1 MSKVLLET
9 KNLKKYFKTPYGKLH
24 AVDGIDLKIKE
35 GMTLG
40 VVGESGCGKS
50 TLART
55 IIRLYKPTDGQII
68 FDGKDIT
75 KLSDRQ
81 LRATRKD
88 MQMIFQDPYSSIN
101 PRMSVAQLIAEPI
114 IINHIEHGRKNI
126 NQKVSQLMDTVGLA
140 SRLESAYP
148 HELDGGRRQRIGVAR
163 ALAVNPKF
171 IICDEPVSA
180 LDVSIQAQI
189 LNLLMDLQD
198 EFNLTYMF
206 ITHDMS
212 VVKHISDEIMVMH
225 LGECVEKAE
234 TEKIFAKPIHPY
246 SQALLSAIP
255 VADLQL
261 KDKPEIVLMGEIGSP
276 IEPRPGCRFRTRC
289 QIGYACPGL
298 DNNSLFEVEPN
309 HFISCRGRVFN
320 HYNLSRK
327 RQKTTVLRNVEVNGK
342 KSNVVI
348 EGGRIILII
357 DSEAELSKDFII
369 IDYEGKTLKYGELDG
384 QCQIN
389 EETAR
394 TDISIHDE
402 ANLLLYNQDKLESVF
417 IKGQMFTSEQLQ
429 FKTALEN
436 QKKSLRNSTYYQ

>member
-24 AVDGIDLKIKE
+24 AVDGVDLIIKE
-35 GMTLG
+35 GTTLG

-75 KLSDRQ
+75 KLSDHQ
-81 LRATRKD
+81 LKETRKD

-101 PRMSVAQLIAEPI
+101 PRMNIAQLIAEPI
-114 IINHIEHGRKNI
+114 IINHIVQGKKNI
-126 NQKVSQLMDTVGLA
+126 NIRVKELMDIVGLA

-189 LNLLMDLQD
+189 LNLLMDLQKQ
-198 EFNLTYMF
+198 FNLTYMF

-225 LGECVEKAE
+225 LGECVEKTD
-234 TEKIFAKPIHPY
+234 TEKMFTKPIHPY
-246 SQALLSAIP
+246 SQALLSSIP
-255 VADLQL
+255 VADLKL
-261 KDKPEIVLMGEIGSP
+261 KDKPEIVLMGEIASP
-276 IEPRPGCRFRTRC
+276 IEPRPGCRFRSRC

-298 DNNSLFEVEPN
+298 DNNKLFEVEPN
-309 HFISCRGRVFN
+309 HFVSCRNRVFN
-320 HYNLSRK
+320 YYKLSNK
-327 RQKTTVLRNVEVNGK
+327 RQKTTVIMNANVDGVI
-342 KSNVVI
+342 SNLI
-348 EGGRIILII
+348 MEGGKVRLIANQ
-357 DSEAELSKDFII
+357 DTMLSKDFKLL
-369 IDYEGKTLKYGELDG
+369 DYEGKIVKYGEIDHHG
-384 QCQIN
+384 QVI
-389 EETAR
+389 EKSVRSE
-394 TDISIHDE
+394 ISYQNE
-402 ANLLLYNQDKLESVF
+402 ANFLIYNQQAFEGAF
-417 IKGQMFTSEQLQ
+417 IKGQWFTSEQLK
-429 FKTALEN
+429 FKTAIEDEMKVL
-436 QKKSLRNSTYYQ
+436 KNSQYYL